1 MTSKYSQPPLRGLTA
16 SSIDA
21 SKLEPKA
28 VYGSL
33 FLRLVLFAFFQIF
46 IGVILGIFK
55 QGDFRDAAGYWLI
68 SATLTNLVTIYWII
82 VQLKKEGLRYFDVF
96 RFYPGQVK
104 KDLLILLGV
113 LLISGPVAFLPNTE
127 GAKLIFGNAQVATEL
142 LITPIPLWAAWI
154 GLILFPITIAFAEVP
169 LYFGYIKP
177 RIEVLTKKTWLAIA
191 LPVFFLALQH
201 CTLPL
206 ILDGRFILWR
216 LIMFLPFA
224 LLLGLVLHWRPRLMP
239 YIMVIHAIMDFA
251 TAYMVL
257 SVSMGNPLY

>member
-1 MTSKYSQPPLRGLTA
+1 MTSKTPQPPLRGLTA
-16 SSIDA
+16 SSIDG
-21 SKLEPKA
+21 SKLEPKT
-28 VYGSL
+28 VFGSL
-33 FLRLVLFAFFQIF
+33 FMRLVLFAFFQIC
-46 IGVILGIFK
+46 IGAILVIFK
-55 QGDFRDAAGYWLI
+55 QGSFRDASGYWLI
-68 SATLTNLVTIYWII
+68 TATLTNLVVIYWIV
-82 VQLKKEGLRYFDVF
+82 VQLKKEGLRYFEVF

-104 KDLLILLGV
+104 KDLLFLLAV

-127 GAKLIFGNAQVATEL
+127 GAKLIFGNAQAATEL
-142 LITPIPLWAAWI
+142 LITPIPLWVAWI
-154 GLILFPITIAFAEVP
+154 GLIFFPITIAFAEVP

-216 LIMFLPFA
+216 FIMFLPFA

-239 YIMVIHAIMDFA
+239 YIMIIHAIMDFA
-251 TAYMVL
+251 TAYLVL